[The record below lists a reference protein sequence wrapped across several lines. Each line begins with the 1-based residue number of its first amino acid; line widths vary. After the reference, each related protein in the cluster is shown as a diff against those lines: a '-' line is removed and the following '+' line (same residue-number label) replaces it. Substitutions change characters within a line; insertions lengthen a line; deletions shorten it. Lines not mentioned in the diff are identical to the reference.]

1 MSPETRRQLKG
12 EKQSPEKSFTLI
24 GKNQQAADRGE
35 GVGDGWRLVALLETS
50 MVMYL
55 LSLLYNDELRR

>member
-1 MSPETRRQLKG
+1 MSPEKLCQLKG
-12 EKQSPEKSFTLI
+12 EKHSPEKKLHPNKKKSA
-24 GKNQQAADRGE
+24 GDRQSG